1 MPRDPPP
8 SSQRRDQ
15 DRDRDR
21 ERDRNRDPDRRPKV
35 SDSDRRR
42 RRTTHRPTNS
52 ASLLLPRDSADLPE
66 SASESPSPTKH
77 RRHREDTPTSGSP
90 SPTKPP
96 RSRQAGRSSRDGGGD
111 NGGGSGGGSGGLL
124 SAGSLAK
131 LDKLNDTRGWDYDG
145 KYVREV
151 QERERRMEVERVKGK
166 RKEKRRERTTDRD
179 GGGYE
184 SGRGYESERPRRS
197 RRGEARVD
205 DSEREGGGTGGS
217 GRGGGRG
224 GSGGGGGRPAQER
237 AKAGDTTGHESG
249 RGHDSDRPRRP
260 KRERVPEHNLD
271 YERDRYDE
279 KQARRQGGEEDAEE
293 KIKRYLEEKE
303 KRKRRKQEND
313 QDERKEKRRKRRVI
327 SGPLLEEGGEDEVYE
342 YKKEFRGGADGD
354 DYEEKEFRRKRRK
367 RICIIALI
375 VIVVL
380 AIIIPVAVLMSKKS
394 SGDNVQSVAA
404 ANSNQPANKNL
415 ESISENDIP
424 AAAKGTI
431 LDPFSWYD
439 TTDFNV
445 TYTEETVG
453 GLPLIGLNS
462 TWDDTVCANEKVPCL
477 NDTFAYGKTPIRGV
491 NVGGWLNIE
500 PFITPSFFQ
509 HYSSRDGVIDEWTL
523 LARIGSK
530 GKATMEKHYSSFVNA
545 QTFAEIREAGFD
557 HVRIPFGYWAV
568 KTYDGDPYVSQVSWR
583 YLLRGVEYARQNGLR
598 VNLDLHGAPGS
609 QNGWNHSGRQ
619 GQINWL
625 NGTDGDINAQRTLD
639 IHKQLSTFFSQP
651 RYQNVV
657 TLYGIVNEPRMV
669 ALDRQKVIT
678 WTENAIKVIRDG
690 GITAILVFGDGFM
703 GLDNWQG
710 KLQSDGRLLLDVHQ
724 YVIFN
729 VDQIALTHTEKL
741 QFACREWNLQSKRSM
756 NRAAGFGPTMC
767 GEWSQAD
774 TDCTENINN
783 VGMGSRWEGNLN
795 TGNASTSVLTPLCP
809 AKSGCSCDQ
818 ANAEPSQWSDAYKDF
833 LLKFSQA
840 QMESFEAGWGWFYW
854 TWDTESAPQW
864 SYKQGMAAGVLP
876 KKAYERSF
884 KCSDPL
890 PDYGAMGLPE
900 NF

>member
-1 MPRDPPP
+1 MPRDPP
-8 SSQRRDQ
+8 SSYRR

-21 ERDRNRDPDRRPKV
+21 ERTTRDRDRDPDRKSRDEDP
-35 SDSDRRR
+35 DRRR

-52 ASLLLPRDSADLPE
+52 ASALLPATPPT
-66 SASESPSPTKH
+66 SPSKAH
-77 RRHREDTPTSGSP
+77 P
-90 SPTKPP
+90 SRPVP
-96 RSRQAGRSSRDGGGD
+96 RNTIGTERAGRSSRDD
-111 NGGGSGGGSGGLL
+111 GGGSGSGSGGLL

-145 KYVREV
+145 KYLREV
-151 QERERRMEVERVKGK
+151 QERERRMEVERVRGE
-166 RKEKRRERTTDRD
+166 RKEKRKERTRDRD
-179 GGGYE
+179 GAGYE
-184 SGRGYESERPRRS
+184 SGRGYESERARRS
-197 RRGEARVD
+197 RRGRLW
-205 DSEREGGGTGGS
+205 RMI
-217 GRGGGRG
+217 RGGKAVEEVAVVVDPHERDGR
-224 GSGGGGGRPAQER
+224 
-237 AKAGDTTGHESG
+237 
-249 RGHDSDRPRRP
+249 RRSM
-260 KRERVPEHNLD
+260 RERVPECD
-271 YERDRYDE
+271 SDRERGRYDE
-279 KQARRQGGEEDAEE
+279 KQTRKRGEEEDAEE

-303 KRKRRKQEND
+303 ERKRRKRESD
-313 QDERKEKRRKRRVI
+313 QSERKEKRRKRRVI

-342 YKKEFRGGADGD
+342 YKKELRGGIDSG
-354 DYEEKEFRRKRRK
+354 DYEGKEFRRKRRK
-367 RICIIALI
+367 RICIITLVVI
-375 VIVVL
+375 VIL

-424 AAAKGTI
+424 AAAKGTV
-431 LDPFSWYD
+431 LDPFTWYD
-439 TTDFNV
+439 TIDFNV

-462 TWDDTVCANEKVPCL
+462 TWDDTVCANDKVPCL

-523 LARIGSK
+523 MGRLGSK

-568 KTYDGDPYVSQVSWR
+568 TTYDGDPYVSQVSWR
-583 YLLRGVEYARQNGLR
+583 YLLRGIEYARQNGLR

-669 ALDRQKVIT
+669 ALDRQKVIA
-678 WTENAIKVIRDG
+678 WTEQAIKVIRDS
-690 GITAILVFGDGFM
+690 GITAVLVFGDGFM

-710 KLQSDGRLLLDVHQ
+710 KLQSDDRLLLDVHQ

-756 NRAAGFGPTMC
+756 NRATGFGPTMC

-884 KCSDPL
+884 TCSDPL
-890 PDYGAMGLPE
+890 PDHGAMGLPE

>member
-8 SSQRRDQ
+8 SSYRR

-21 ERDRNRDPDRRPKV
+21 ERTTRDRDRDPDRKSRDEDP
-35 SDSDRRR
+35 DRRR

-52 ASLLLPRDSADLPE
+52 ASALLPRDSADLPIE

-77 RRHREDTPTSGSP
+77 YRHRESTPASGSP

-96 RSRQAGRSSRDGGGD
+96 RPRQAGRSSRDD
-111 NGGGSGGGSGGLL
+111 GGGSGSGSGGLL

-145 KYVREV
+145 KYLREV
-151 QERERRMEVERVKGK
+151 QERERRMEVERVRGE
-166 RKEKRRERTTDRD
+166 RKEKRRERTRDRD
-179 GGGYE
+179 GAGYE
-184 SGRGYESERPRRS
+184 SGRGYESERARRS
-197 RRGEARVD
+197 RRGEVVAD
-205 DSEREGGGTGGS
+205 DSGRE
-217 GRGGGRG
+217 GGGRG
-224 GSGGGGGRPAQER
+224 GSGSRPAREGR
-237 AKAGDTTGHESG
+237 KAVDGAGYESG
-249 RGHDSDRPRRP
+249 RGYNSDRPRRSM
-260 KRERVPEHNLD
+260 RERVPECD
-271 YERDRYDE
+271 SDRERGRYDE
-279 KQARRQGGEEDAEE
+279 KQTRKRGEEEDAEE

-303 KRKRRKQEND
+303 ERKRRKRESD
-313 QDERKEKRRKRRVI
+313 QSERKEKRRKRRVI

-342 YKKEFRGGADGD
+342 YKKELRGGIDSG
-354 DYEEKEFRRKRRK
+354 DYEGKEFRRKRRK
-367 RICIIALI
+367 RICIITLVVI
-375 VIVVL
+375 VIL

-424 AAAKGTI
+424 AAAKGTV
-431 LDPFSWYD
+431 LDPFTWYD
-439 TTDFNV
+439 TIDFNV

-462 TWDDTVCANEKVPCL
+462 TWDDTVCANDKVPCL

-500 PFITPSFFQ
+500 PFITPSYFQ

-523 LARIGSK
+523 MGRLGSK

-568 KTYDGDPYVSQVSWR
+568 TTYDGDPYVSQVSWR
-583 YLLRGVEYARQNGLR
+583 YLLRGIEYARQNGLR

-639 IHKQLSTFFSQP
+639 IHKQLSTFFSRP

-669 ALDRQKVIT
+669 ALDRQKVIA
-678 WTENAIKVIRDG
+678 WTEQAIKVIRDS
-690 GITAILVFGDGFM
+690 GITAVLVFGDGFM

-710 KLQSDGRLLLDVHQ
+710 KLQSDDRLLLDVHQ

-756 NRAAGFGPTMC
+756 NRATGFGPTMC

-864 SYKQGMAAGVLP
+864 SYKQGMVAGVLP

-884 KCSDPL
+884 TCSDPL